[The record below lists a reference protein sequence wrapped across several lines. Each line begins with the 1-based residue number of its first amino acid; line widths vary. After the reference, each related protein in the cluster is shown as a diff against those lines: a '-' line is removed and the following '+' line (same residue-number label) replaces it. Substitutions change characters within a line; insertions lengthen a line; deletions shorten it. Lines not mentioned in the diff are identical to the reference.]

1 MKSQS
6 FTSVRAKSYLTH
18 NPTFSTDI
26 APTYPKSIG
35 ARGRFAAMK
44 ATAVLTA
51 FLIGLIAGIS
61 FSQPLRIEISSEQI
75 KEDIRRGI
83 D

>member
-1 MKSQS
+1 
-6 FTSVRAKSYLTH
+6 
-18 NPTFSTDI
+18 
-26 APTYPKSIG
+26 
-35 ARGRFAAMK
+35 MK
-44 ATAVLTA
+44 ATALLTA

-61 FSQPLRIEISSEQI
+61 FSHPLNIEISSEQL